1 MPQKDLRHCNYYR
14 KRTTSRVGK
23 QGSCF
28 APVKEGD
35 TNNRFGLP
43 GWAKI
48 PDLRASG
55 SRRRPEGFV
64 RESDPQLQALPRP
77 GSPSQPPCGIC
88 NVIPILRSR
97 SWSASTSS
105 ESITSVV
112 GPSRSLMNERVLGH
126 CSRPSATR
134 ALGTCRMVSGLVRKA
149 GS

>member
-64 RESDPQLQALPRP
+64 RESDPQLQCATATRLA
-77 GSPSQPPCGIC
+77 
-88 NVIPILRSR
+88 V
-97 SWSASTSS
+97 
-105 ESITSVV
+105 
-112 GPSRSLMNERVLGH
+112 
-126 CSRPSATR
+126 SATLR
-134 ALGTCRMVSGLVRKA
+134 HLQCDPDTAQPFLECLHFLRVDHERRRPEPFLDERTCAWPLFEAIGN
-149 GS
+149 